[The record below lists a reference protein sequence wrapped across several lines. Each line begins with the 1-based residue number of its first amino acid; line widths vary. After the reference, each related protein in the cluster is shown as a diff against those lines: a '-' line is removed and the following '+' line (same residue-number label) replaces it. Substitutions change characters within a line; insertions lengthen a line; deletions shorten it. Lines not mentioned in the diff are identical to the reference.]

1 MTGFFDLTTEE
12 KQKLKNV
19 QADEL
24 AFLALKKFFLNETLR
39 ESKAKDISVLGA
51 ERIALDIIKDI
62 FAKLKSYQPDEIYDQ
77 LRENIV

>member
-1 MTGFFDLTTEE
+1 MFELTTEE

-39 ESKAKDISVLGA
+39 SSETKDINILGA
-51 ERIALDIIKDI
+51 ERIALDIIKNI
-62 FAKLKSYQPDEIYDQ
+62 FGKLKGFQADEAYEQ
-77 LRENIV
+77 KKENIV